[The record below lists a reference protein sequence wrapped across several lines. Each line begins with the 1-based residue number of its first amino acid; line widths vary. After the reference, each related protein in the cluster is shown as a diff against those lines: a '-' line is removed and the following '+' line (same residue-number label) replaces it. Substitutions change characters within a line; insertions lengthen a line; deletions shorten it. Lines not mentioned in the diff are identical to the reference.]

1 METPKQTAGIID
13 LPDDEKE
20 SAAGLPATPRETNN
34 QEQSSPIKYAWQVSP
49 DLWPECVDGQALLNE
64 MHGVFNRYLVLPEH
78 ATASLALWT
87 LHTYSFHLGNI
98 SAYLALLSPEKRCG
112 KTTALTVLSE
122 IAHRALP
129 ASNISGAAVFRV
141 IEKYAPTLMIDESD
155 SFVRDNE
162 ELRGILNAGNCRG
175 TAFVIRCVGEGSRL
189 EEKVFGCFGP
199 KLFAGIGKLPGTLED
214 RSIII
219 RMRRKLGSEGV
230 ERLRRLDGSD
240 LRQKCMRW
248 TDDHQDKIEEADPP
262 IPDELND
269 RAADIWRPLITIA
282 DLAGGEWPGI
292 ARKAASG
299 LSEEK
304 DDDSLNVKLL
314 SDIREYFEARELG
327 RVFTRDLLAYLISLD
342 ERPWRTFNRGFE
354 ISARQL
360 SDRLRGFGI
369 RSRDVRIETDHAKG
383 YLLADCEE
391 AFNRYLPPQQA

>member
-1 METPKQTAGIID
+1 
-13 LPDDEKE
+13 
-20 SAAGLPATPRETNN
+20 
-34 QEQSSPIKYAWQVSP
+34 
-49 DLWPECVDGQALLNE
+49 VDGQALLNE
-64 MHGVFNRYLVLPEH
+64 MQGVFNRYLVLPKH

-112 KTTALTVLSE
+112 KTTAISVLSE

-141 IEKYAPTLMIDESD
+141 IEKYAPTLMIDEAD

-175 TAFVIRCVGEGSRL
+175 TAFVIRCVGEGSSL
-189 EEKVFGCFGP
+189 QEKVFGCFGL
-199 KLFAGIGKLPGTLED
+199 KLFAGIGKLAGTLED

-248 TDDHQDKIEEADPP
+248 TDDHQDQIEEADPP

-292 ARKAASG
+292 ARKAAIG

-314 SDIREYFEARELG
+314 SDIRECFEARELD

-342 ERPWRTFNRGFE
+342 ERPWQTFNRGCE

-360 SDRLRGFGI
+360 SDRLGGFGI
-369 RSRDVRIETDHAKG
+369 SSRDVRIETDHTKG
-383 YLLADCEE
+383 YLLTDCSE
-391 AFNRYLPPQQA
+391 AFDRYLPPKQA

>member
-1 METPKQTAGIID
+1 MKTPKETAGIID
-13 LPDDEKE
+13 LPADKKE
-20 SAAGLPATPRETNN
+20 SAAGLPATPRESNN

-49 DLWPECVDGQALLNE
+49 DLWPEYVDGQALLNE

-141 IEKYAPTLMIDESD
+141 IEKYAPTLMIDEAD

-162 ELRGILNAGNCRG
+162 ELRGILNAGNFRG
-175 TAFVIRCVGEGSRL
+175 TAFVIRCVGEGSSL
-189 EEKVFGCFGP
+189 QEKVFGCFGP

-292 ARKAASG
+292 ARKAAID

-314 SDIREYFEARELG
+314 SDICECFEARELG

-369 RSRDVRIETDHAKG
+369 CSRDVRIETDHAKG
-383 YLLADCEE
+383 YLLADCSE
-391 AFNRYLPPQQA
+391 AFNRYLPPKQA

>member
-1 METPKQTAGIID
+1 MQ
-13 LPDDEKE
+13 
-20 SAAGLPATPRETNN
+20 
-34 QEQSSPIKYAWQVSP
+34 
-49 DLWPECVDGQALLNE
+49 
-64 MHGVFNRYLVLPEH
+64 GVFKRYLVLPEH
-78 ATASLALWT
+78 ADVALALWT

-98 SAYLALLSPEKRCG
+98 AAYLALLSPEKRCG
-112 KTTALTVLSE
+112 KTTAISVLSE

-141 IEKYAPTLMIDESD
+141 IEKYAPTLMIDEAD

-175 TAFVIRCVGEGSRL
+175 TAFVIRCVGEGSSL
-189 EEKVFGCFGP
+189 QEKVFGCFGL
-199 KLFAGIGKLPGTLED
+199 KLFAGIGKLAGTLED

-248 TDDHQDKIEEADPP
+248 TDDHQDQIEEADPP

-292 ARKAASG
+292 ARKAAIG

-314 SDIREYFEARELG
+314 SDIRECFEARELD

-342 ERPWRTFNRGFE
+342 ERPWQTFNRGCE

-360 SDRLRGFGI
+360 SDRLGGFGI
-369 RSRDVRIETDHAKG
+369 SSRDVRIETDHTKG
-383 YLLADCEE
+383 YLLTDCSE
-391 AFNRYLPPQQA
+391 AFDRYLPPKQA